1 MAVTVIEYSS
11 EFSRYEEE
19 KWRHEIEKQ
28 CAMKCVPEPE
38 KNSSSWSRTWC
49 LGEVGLLDACVAF
62 QTWSPVDGKRYPS
75 REDSVFVKIV
85 TGGSLVILQHNEEIT
100 VPAGGVVT
108 VDPTWPYTQYF
119 SSATRLI
126 GLKLPRQALK
136 ARGYPYESHRVVAP
150 DLLSADV
157 IFLRNLL
164 IHVAEQKDLPSAAF
178 REKMGEQTLDMMDV
192 LLQNPTAHRAS
203 GRSEVILLRAKAI
216 IARRLGDSRLD
227 IDQIAAELH
236 TSASH
241 LSKLFRTEG
250 TTIMRYVL
258 QKRLDRAH
266 SLIKQF
272 VPFRAQIQEI
282 AYMCGFESPSH
293 FSRTFKARFG
303 FSPREAIEV

>member
-1 MAVTVIEYSS
+1 MTATVVEYASGSS
-11 EFSRYEEE
+11 RDEEE

-28 CAMKCVPEPE
+28 CAMNCVPEPG

-49 LGEVGLLDACVAF
+49 LGEIGVLDAHVTF
-62 QTWSPVDGKRYPS
+62 QTWSTVAANRYPS

-85 TGGSLVILQHNEEIT
+85 TGGSLVISQHNEETT
-100 VPAGGVVT
+100 VPVGGIVT
-108 VDPTWPYTQYF
+108 VDPTWPYSQRF
-119 SSATRLI
+119 SAATRLI

-136 ARGYPYESHRVVAP
+136 ARGYPYESHRILAP
-150 DLLSADV
+150 DMLSADV
-157 IFLRNLL
+157 TFLRNLL
-164 IHVAEQKDLPSAAF
+164 IHVAEQKELPSMAF
-178 REKMGEQTLDMMDV
+178 RERMGEQALDMMDV
-192 LLQNPTAHRAS
+192 LLQNPTAPRAS

-216 IARRLGDSRLD
+216 ITRRLGDSRLD
-227 IDQIAAELH
+227 VNQIAAELH

-241 LSKLFRTEG
+241 LSKLFRIEG